1 LRAEFGKLAPEQSTG
16 QVISTAGRVHLN
28 RPSGKLVFAN
38 ITSAG
43 SDIQLMISAQVVGES
58 AVSDWKSQVDLGD
71 QVWVSGE
78 VITTKTGELTVKV
91 DSWCLTSKALR
102 PMPDKHKGLVDP
114 ESRVRYRYLDLLDRP
129 EARRMLD
136 MRAKVIAG
144 LRGFLSSRGFVEVET
159 PMLQPIHGG
168 ALARPFVTYMNAYD
182 MDLYLRIA
190 PELYLKR
197 LLVGGLEKVF
207 EINRNFRNEGAD
219 SSHNPEFTMLE
230 MYEAYGDYQSM
241 RLLTQEMIKEVA
253 RAVFGAEV
261 VRHGDEAG
269 SQETSISGEWPVI
282 SVYAALS
289 DLLGK
294 EVNPQTTPAELEK
307 LADSNGVILAKGAS
321 ASAIVIELY
330 EQLLEKKT
338 VTPVFYADF
347 PVQSSP
353 LTRAHREIEGVA
365 ERWDLVAFGAEV
377 ATGYTELSDPVEQRR
392 RFSEQATL
400 RAKGDV
406 EAMVVD
412 EDFLRAL
419 EHGMPPAGGQG
430 MGIDRLMMML
440 TGKGIRETVAFP
452 LVKPTNT

>member
-1 LRAEFGKLAPEQSTG
+1 
-16 QVISTAGRVHLN
+16 
-28 RPSGKLVFAN
+28 
-38 ITSAG
+38 
-43 SDIQLMISAQVVGES
+43 
-58 AVSDWKSQVDLGD
+58 
-71 QVWVSGE
+71 
-78 VITTKTGELTVKV
+78 
-91 DSWCLTSKALR
+91 
-102 PMPDKHKGLVDP
+102 
-114 ESRVRYRYLDLLDRP
+114 
-129 EARRMLD
+129 
-136 MRAKVIAG
+136 
-144 LRGFLSSRGFVEVET
+144 
-159 PMLQPIHGG
+159 
-168 ALARPFVTYMNAYD
+168 
-182 MDLYLRIA
+182 
-190 PELYLKR
+190 
-197 LLVGGLEKVF
+197 
-207 EINRNFRNEGAD
+207 
-219 SSHNPEFTMLE
+219 MLE

-241 RLLTQEMIKEVA
+241 RLLTQEMVKEVA
-253 RAVFGAEV
+253 QAVFGAEV

-269 SQETSISGEWPVI
+269 SQEISISGEWPVI

-307 LADSNGVILAKGAS
+307 LADSNGVVLAKGAS

-330 EQLLEKKT
+330 EQLLEKET
-338 VTPVFYADF
+338 VRPVFYADF

-377 ATGYTELSDPVEQRR
+377 ATGYTELNDPVEQRR